1 MYRVGGHPTHPPTS
15 NHPMEGQLRFKF
27 FMFGAL
33 GLQLLSVQVSHD
45 LLTRLVL
52 LSTHPIVIL
61 AAIANARV
69 PGLRLVAAGAL
80 LNFIAI
86 AANGGLMPIS
96 PEALE
101 AAGDREIADAV
112 ALGDAIPRSKSVLL
126 PEDQM
131 VFPGLVDRFVLEVPV
146 VGSKVVSI
154 GDLLLTTGLLV
165 ATGAVLVRSVAKV
178 ASADHG

>member
-1 MYRVGGHPTHPPTS
+1 MRRTFAV
-15 NHPMEGQLRFKF
+15 
-27 FMFGAL
+27 
-33 GLQLLSVQVSHD
+33 VSGV
-45 LLTRLVL
+45 LT
-52 LSTHPIVIL
+52 
-61 AAIANARV
+61 
-69 PGLRLVAAGAL
+69 
-80 LNFIAI
+80 I
-86 AANGGLMPIS
+86 AANDGLMPIS